1 MLGLHRERMLMKY
14 PHVSELLAQRWYVVV
29 NDVVGGWSVCNVD
42 KPISQQDPKN
52 GEWEIADF
60 VARDDAE
67 AIVAEHNL
75 RLDGHEQQRPAA
87 G

>member
-1 MLGLHRERMLMKY
+1 MKY
-14 PHVSELLAQRWYVVV
+14 PHVRELLAQRWYVVV
-29 NDVVGGWSVCNVD
+29 NDVVGGWSVSNVD

-60 VARDDAE
+60 VTRDEAE
-67 AIVAEHNL
+67 AIAAEHNM
-75 RLDGHEQQRPAA
+75 RFGEPEQQAPAA

>member
-1 MLGLHRERMLMKY
+1 MKY
-14 PHVSELLAQRWYVVV
+14 PHVRELLEQRWYVVV
-29 NDVVGGWSVCNVD
+29 NDVVGGWSVSNVD

-60 VARDDAE
+60 VDHEEAE
-67 AIVAEHNL
+67 AIVAEHNM
-75 RLDGHEQQRPAA
+75 RLDEPEQQAPAA